1 MTAIQMTSSVSTE
14 EDADLLEKILKDAEE
29 FALKM
34 TQQNNHGEESVSTR
48 GGDETSE
55 SPSSPPKYA
64 KIESSLSSDNDTELE
79 ELLKQSETLLGK
91 MRSKKHNEDVG
102 SANSPPTTKVE
113 PPQTSPNAP
122 TSVYVAADLGPDEL
136 SSVGSNSLASPQ
148 NTQASSSLRLPSYSS
163 STTPIQEEPFTP
175 TMQQHAVPKH
185 VPLPATEMA
194 TTATAIPDFTVT
206 SPNAKWEKVELAN
219 QGDDDYVPL
228 VDYSKLKKDQGNK
241 NKASSLKMKH
251 DFDDGATAATAKQSR
266 VAAFRAHKR
275 RLRKKRLRQMAVLI
289 FCALAFG
296 GYFMFVR
303 KPGAKKVVDIVREEE
318 SLEEI
323 VLDSEAWDD
332 LMEHAESATY
342 TEFLDSSTNHMDNL
356 LEVAVESDDTCSD
369 ETEEGTVKT
378 EGEASEKEPVLL
390 EKDEV
395 DVVEPEIVARID
407 HGKWLTETD
416 KEEETTQGFDEG
428 VQSDLRLKK
437 RCKNP
442 FRRVFSKKCR
452 ILAWGEKCQSP
463 LKRLLNRD
471 CRKLVRHRK
480 GKKKIMGI
488 HLQAVAGI

>member
-1 MTAIQMTSSVSTE
+1 
-14 EDADLLEKILKDAEE
+14 
-29 FALKM
+29 
-34 TQQNNHGEESVSTR
+34 
-48 GGDETSE
+48 
-55 SPSSPPKYA
+55 
-64 KIESSLSSDNDTELE
+64 
-79 ELLKQSETLLGK
+79 
-91 MRSKKHNEDVG
+91 
-102 SANSPPTTKVE
+102 
-113 PPQTSPNAP
+113 
-122 TSVYVAADLGPDEL
+122 
-136 SSVGSNSLASPQ
+136 
-148 NTQASSSLRLPSYSS
+148 
-163 STTPIQEEPFTP
+163 
-175 TMQQHAVPKH
+175 
-185 VPLPATEMA
+185 
-194 TTATAIPDFTVT
+194 
-206 SPNAKWEKVELAN
+206 
-219 QGDDDYVPL
+219 
-228 VDYSKLKKDQGNK
+228 
-241 NKASSLKMKH
+241 
-251 DFDDGATAATAKQSR
+251 
-266 VAAFRAHKR
+266 
-275 RLRKKRLRQMAVLI
+275 MAVLI